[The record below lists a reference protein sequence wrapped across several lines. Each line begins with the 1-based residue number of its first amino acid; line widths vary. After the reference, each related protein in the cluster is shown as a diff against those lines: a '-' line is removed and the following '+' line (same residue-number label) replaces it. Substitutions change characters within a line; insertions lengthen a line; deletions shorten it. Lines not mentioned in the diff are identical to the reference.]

1 MVPLMKLE
9 HIFKI
14 YRLGDNEIH
23 ALDNVSL
30 SIEPGEF
37 TAVVGQSGSG
47 KSTLMN
53 LLGCLDTPS
62 GGRYL
67 LEGQDIAGMKER
79 QISEIRNRKIGFI
92 FQSFNLIPTLSALEN
107 VELPLLY
114 RGMDREKRR
123 CLSEEALKQ
132 VGLSGR
138 AGHFPGQ
145 MSGGQQQRV
154 AIARAIAA
162 RPPVI
167 LADEP
172 TGNLDSSSGKEIMS
186 ILRGLWQEG
195 RTVIIITH
203 DSDVAA
209 QAKRLIRVSDGKITG
224 DAFI

>member
-14 YRLGDNEIH
+14 YRLGDNEIR

-62 GGRYL
+62 SGRYL
-67 LEGQDIAGMKER
+67 LEGQDIAGMREQ

-114 RGMDREKRR
+114 RGMDREKRQ

-138 AGHFPGQ
+138 TGHFPGQ

-162 RPPVI
+162 KPPVI

-186 ILRGLWQEG
+186 ILRELWQEG

-203 DSDVAA
+203 DSTVAA
-209 QAKRLIRVSDGKITG
+209 QAKRLIHVSDGKITG
-224 DAFI
+224 DALI